1 MKIKNWIWLF
11 VLTIW
16 MSCISWNVSAQVPV
30 EISQEKVII
39 SGTQYYIHQVRKGQ
53 TSYSISRAYGIS
65 TQDLTTENPQ
75 AVYGIKEGQILR
87 IPIKHGDANAAA
99 ASKANKAKRDDSKFI
114 YHPLKPGETVYSLS
128 RAYGVSENEIV
139 QSNPGIDINKLSVG
153 TEIAVPRRDFMTQK
167 QKFVDQDQRY
177 IYHQVKNGET
187 LSSIADKYGVSVRVL
202 RRENK
207 NLRFPKVGDYIRVP
221 SSALAEPE
229 PEPVVVDTVPE
240 VIEEEVVKYER
251 PVAYTPV
258 KDLEGSMDVAV
269 LLPFYLSENSRR
281 FSIDSLKSQKGKMQ
295 YKATRKPDE
304 YIIPESLDFI
314 EMYDG
319 ILLAVDTLR
328 SLGLDINL
336 HTYDIKGDTIGVTRL
351 INSGKLAEMDLII
364 GPVYSHNLS
373 IVSRYAKEHGIPV
386 VSPVEL
392 MSNSV
397 LSGNPTLF
405 MSFSSIEVIQNALAR
420 QVSQDNRS
428 NIVFVHTDSTGS
440 DMDVKRLKEL
450 IFSELNKKMPYED
463 IRFRELIFYSRS
475 TFSNDS
481 INRISHSLSENS
493 NNIVI
498 IATEDA
504 PVVSAVVTTIH
515 GLSKRYNVRIY
526 GYPSVVYNERL
537 DPRLFFDLDML
548 VFSPAWIDYNED
560 NVRQFNLNY
569 FRKFFTMPLETSFA
583 WRGFDIAYYFISG
596 LAMRGKEFIEHPE
609 THHPELL
616 QNQFDFERK
625 SMRDGFENQNL
636 FRIRYSKNYEVKKE
650 E

>member
-1 MKIKNWIWLF
+1 MKIKNGIWLF

-16 MSCISWNVSAQVPV
+16 MSCTSLSVFAQIPV
-30 EISQEKVII
+30 EISKEKVII
-39 SGTQYYIHQVRKGQ
+39 SGTQYYIHQVKKGQ
-53 TSYSISRAYGIS
+53 TAYSISKAYGIS

-87 IPIKHGDANAAA
+87 IPLKQENANQVVSSQAG
-99 ASKANKAKRDDSKFI
+99 KTRRDDSKFI

-153 TEIAVPRRDFMTQK
+153 AEIAVPRREFMTQK

-187 LSSIADKYGVSVRVL
+187 LSSIADKYGVTVRVL

-207 NLRFPKVGDYIRVP
+207 NLRFPKLGDYIRVP
-221 SSALAEPE
+221 SSAIAEPE
-229 PEPVVVDTVPE
+229 PEPVVADTVPE
-240 VIEEEVVKYER
+240 IIEEEVVKYDR
-251 PVAYTPV
+251 PVSYTPV
-258 KDLEGSMDVAV
+258 KDLEGSMDVAI

-281 FSIDSLKSQKGKMQ
+281 YGIDSLKSQKGKMQ

-304 YIIPESLDFI
+304 YIVPESLDFI
-314 EMYDG
+314 EMYNG
-319 ILLAVDTLR
+319 ILLAADTLR

-373 IVSRYAKEHGIPV
+373 IVSGYAKEHGIPV

-405 MSFSSIEVIQNALAR
+405 MSFSSIEVIQTALAR
-420 QVSQDNRS
+420 QISQDNKS

-440 DMDVKRLKEL
+440 DLDVKRLKDL

-463 IRFRELIFYSRS
+463 IKFRELIFYSRS

-481 INRISHSLSENS
+481 INRISHSLSENA

-537 DPRLFFDLDML
+537 DPKLFFDLNML

-560 NVRQFNLNY
+560 IVRQFNLHY
-569 FRKFFTMPLETSFA
+569 FHKFFTMPLEISFA

-625 SMRDGFENQNL
+625 SMSDGFENKNL